1 VQKTTKDCSR
11 STANRHRDLG
21 SALMSLPSI
30 YWQLMGSIKGSI
42 IYRMST
48 RSLSANQLAALSALI
63 ATPATKAKASITL
76 SGNLLK
82 VIDSLAGTAQRS
94 AWIERAVQSYAAR
107 QLKERRRERELV
119 LLNRHADALNAEGD
133 DSATYQANWT
143 AE

>member
-1 VQKTTKDCSR
+1 MGPPDFGLVLAESGHFYTA
-11 STANRHRDLG
+11 ST
-21 SALMSLPSI
+21 SAVSPTYTRRVFSKVEMSC
-30 YWQLMGSIKGSI
+30 WQRRVRAL
-42 IYRMST
+42 ST
-48 RSLSANQLAALSALI
+48 SANQLAALSALI

-82 VIDSLAGTAQRS
+82 VIDSLAGAAQRS

-119 LLNRHADALNAEGD
+119 LLNRHAEALNAEGD

-143 AE
+143 A